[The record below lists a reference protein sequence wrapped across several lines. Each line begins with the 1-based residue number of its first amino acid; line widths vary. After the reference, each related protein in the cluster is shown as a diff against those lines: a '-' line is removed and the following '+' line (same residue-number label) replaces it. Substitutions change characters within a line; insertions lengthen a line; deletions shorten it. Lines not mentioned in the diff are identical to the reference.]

1 MKRDYFLQRST
12 TFPVQFVRDCNESRE
27 LNSVPSVLERPFVRR
42 RIFVIKK
49 TSRLP
54 ATTGPVKTIRRILIF
69 DDHPDSLRLILGR
82 PANRRA
88 YRPTGDRASSRNL
101 ILPGMAILIALIAM
115 FWPLF

>member
-1 MKRDYFLQRST
+1 MKRNNFPQRPT
-12 TFPVQFVRDCNESRE
+12 TFPTQFVREQNEHSDR
-27 LNSVPSVLERPFVRR
+27 NAVPSVRERPCLRR

-88 YRPTGDRASSRNL
+88 YRPTWDRASSRNL